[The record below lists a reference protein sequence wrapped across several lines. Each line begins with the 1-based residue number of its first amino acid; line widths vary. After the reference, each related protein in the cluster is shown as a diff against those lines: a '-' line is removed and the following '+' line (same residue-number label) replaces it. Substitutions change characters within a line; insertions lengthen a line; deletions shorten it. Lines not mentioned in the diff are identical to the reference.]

1 MLSVYSDWAGATKRV
16 AMRIF
21 DRSGRIVSEP
31 SSGSASAGK
40 LGAVKLD
47 VQMPVAVDDGV
58 KVTFSPTFALSGR
71 IVRLEG
77 TKCGVAFEGKID
89 CADLLHRSAAEAHAD
104 GTREPRLKVNLPV
117 RVIIDG
123 CSHRTLVSGISQHGM
138 KLTHDGRLRPGLGVR
153 VILRCGAKKA
163 GIVRW
168 ANDTLAGLLL
178 PEPFSVDD
186 LGSKLSL

>member
-1 MLSVYSDWAGATKRV
+1 MTIYRLVQVEHDGDEGLARCRNISDTG
-16 AMRIF
+16 M
-21 DRSGRIVSEP
+21 
-31 SSGSASAGK
+31 
-40 LGAVKLD
+40 KLD
-47 VQMPVAVDDGV
+47 VKMPVAVDDGV

-71 IVRLEG
+71 VVWLEG

-104 GTREPRLKVNLPV
+104 GAREPRLKINLPA

-123 CSHRTLVSGISQHGM
+123 CSHRTLVSDISQHGM
-138 KLTHDGRLRPGLGVR
+138 NLTHDGRLRPGLSVS

-168 ANDTLAGLLL
+168 ANDTFAGLLL
-178 PEPFSVDD
+178 SEPFSVDD
-186 LGSKLSL
+186 LGSKHSL